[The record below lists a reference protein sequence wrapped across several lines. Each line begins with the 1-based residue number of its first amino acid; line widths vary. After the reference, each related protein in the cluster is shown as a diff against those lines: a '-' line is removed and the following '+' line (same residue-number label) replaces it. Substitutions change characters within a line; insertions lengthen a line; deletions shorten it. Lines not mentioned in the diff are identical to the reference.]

1 MKHSEALRG
10 EQATKS
16 ENKTNLGKAQQP
28 KALLRSLHRTFFWWC
43 YHWCRPPGHSEWW
56 TLVATTA
63 PGRWMF
69 PWLGTQG
76 SRAEVWTSDWPSRY
90 DLTVLLWLLSS
101 KPVFPTG
108 CIKEDSPES
117 KKNLYTLSSK
127 KVKKPW
133 EKPKRALLRRWVSRT
148 SSSLRMC

>member
-1 MKHSEALRG
+1 MGLLKQTKTMEHSEALSG
-10 EQATKS
+10 EQAIRS
-16 ENKTNLGKAQQP
+16 ENKTNLERLSNP
-28 KALLRSLHRTFFWWC
+28 KALLRSLHRTFSWGC
-43 YHWCRPPGHSEWW
+43 YHWWRPPGHSEKDPLDSRCHHCPW
-56 TLVATTA
+56 TM
-63 PGRWMF
+63 MF

-117 KKNLYTLSSK
+117 KKNLYTLSRK
-127 KVKKPW
+127 QVKNH
-133 EKPKRALLRRWVSRT
+133 ERSPKEP
-148 SSSLRMC
+148 C